1 MALAFPANS
10 FDAAV
15 IALVFIPE
23 PAKGVAAA
31 WVVVPARL
39 VAAYPWDVVG
49 GGFPLD
55 PILEEMRAME
65 LAPLR
70 LPQADASRMDALR
83 H

>member
-1 MALAFPANS
+1 MALAFPNS

-15 IALVFIPE
+15 MALVFIPE
-23 PAKGVAAA
+23 PAKGVAAVA

-55 PILEEMRAME
+55 PMFEEVRNGTGAAAAAAGGRIPNGRA
-65 LAPLR
+65 A
-70 LPQADASRMDALR
+70 
-83 H
+83 